1 MTNYIL
7 AIARLTS
14 ISLNIVPFFWC
25 LVLLIFIYRLLCVA
39 FIHKRM
45 FYSTV
50 FLMIIWCALLQMTFL
65 LGILVNEVVNL
76 IIKHT
81 LAHPRL
87 CGDHVFPNS
96 SYAMPS
102 DHSQF
107 MAFFAVYSILF
118 IYIR

>member
-1 MTNYIL
+1 M
-7 AIARLTS
+7 
-14 ISLNIVPFFWC
+14 V
-25 LVLLIFIYRLLCVA
+25 
-39 FIHKRM
+39 FIHKII
-45 FYSTV
+45 FYSSV

-76 IIKHT
+76 IVKHT
-81 LAHPRL
+81 LAYPRL
-87 CGDHVFPNS
+87 CGDHVFPSS

-102 DHSQF
+102 DHAQF